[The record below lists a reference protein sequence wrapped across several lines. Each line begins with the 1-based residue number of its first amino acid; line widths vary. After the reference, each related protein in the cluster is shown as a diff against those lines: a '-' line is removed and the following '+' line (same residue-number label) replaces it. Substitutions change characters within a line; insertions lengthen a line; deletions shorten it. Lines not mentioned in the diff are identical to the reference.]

1 MLAGILRRAASVGGL
16 ASPAPRASLA
26 DDGEGADEAG
36 EEAPL
41 SGPLQAFNHTG
52 RPLSGPYAL
61 PPDRGSDGPSGAY
74 DRPDTPDSV
83 ASDSSGRG
91 ASSTGMGRAVNA
103 PPARF
108 GLALPPSDHAFW
120 RTPDAPQQAL
130 SVLASVERERAAA
143 QVAQRALTSAAE
155 FLTKKNAKL
164 KADLTA
170 AKAQLEALGGGAAG
184 GAEAAAASRRASARD
199 GEAEQQRQQQQH
211 ASERAVDSQALGAA
225 QAEVKALRRRVAGL
239 EDALSDSERRHARAL
254 RAAQEAGQASASTP
268 AGRGTPGRPGSA
280 PGHMAGSTPGGA
292 AGGRPPSGFVADDV
306 ITAGLR
312 DELADANDRI
322 DELEARLEDAA
333 ATARAGADAAD
344 AAIAA
349 ERAKT
354 QAALAALAAASGGSA
369 TPSGQVAAL
378 RAECEQLRNQAAA
391 AQAKCDQLQRRLRGG
406 DVAVRAERV
415 AAQLEAT
422 REAEAQVEALQ
433 AELARVKG
441 ELSFTSSPSAPS
453 APQAGDQEEQQ
464 RVIDA
469 LRAELAATQ
478 AALARSRSAA
488 RSEVS
493 ASSPREVSDLHG
505 AVAAARATAE
515 DASRRCAAA
524 ETALRRERATAAE
537 AVSAERTARL
547 AAEAALRRGAN
558 SSVALGAPTAAAFTA
573 LKQRLDAAEASLVEV
588 TRERDAA
595 LTELSNASLAE
606 VERLQSE
613 IDDDLASSRE
623 AQSLRGRV
631 EALTQQLREA
641 QAVAAQAQERA
652 AAAERSLEVQAGR
665 MLASQA
671 ESSSSATEEAVS
683 LRAAL
688 ERERAMSRETEE
700 AMLAEAQAQAQT
712 AAALTSQLEVATAAL
727 LDTQA
732 ALAREQELRAQAEA
746 EAAAGQAA
754 ATVPQ
759 VHEEDMRQLHA
770 AVQACD
776 AQRQQLLRLEAEFT
790 ELHGAFHDL
799 ASRLRQAEA
808 AHAEL
813 LAAATAREAAL
824 QADVTS
830 LAEEAEAAHVHA
842 AAVDSRAAEV
852 QAALEETLEQL
863 AMTRQALTEKPPP
876 GAEAAAVMA
885 ARESARASERARYEK
900 QVSQRLEA
908 AHAQWQAERA
918 ALQKAAARVDAL
930 AEEVVRER
938 AAAEEARAEAAALR
952 RRVAQAARDGS
963 DSEAE
968 EEDSFADAV
977 DHARAAGNP
986 QDVAAVSLAAEE
998 AAALRSAL
1006 ASIAAQRATA
1016 EVQAAQAAQRA
1027 SEAEGVIL
1035 DLRHELQDR
1044 QQALDELRAR
1054 HDALATAAAAA
1065 PAEHDVGG
1073 VGPSRSEGG
1082 SQTDDAGVVSFLT
1095 HDDLDGQP
1103 EEGEPDAALAAF
1115 ELAADALQQ
1124 RMRRACSLPVREW
1137 GAATRVM

>member
-26 DDGEGADEAG
+26 DDGAGADEAG

-41 SGPLQAFNHTG
+41 SGPVQAFNHTG

-91 ASSTGMGRAVNA
+91 ASSTGMGRSANA

-199 GEAEQQRQQQQH
+199 GEAEQQRQLQQH

-254 RAAQEAGQASASTP
+254 KAAQEAGQASASTP
-268 AGRGTPGRPGSA
+268 AGRGTPARPGSA

-441 ELSFTSSPSAPS
+441 ELSFTSSPSSPS

-464 RVIDA
+464 RFIDA

-488 RSEVS
+488 RSEAS

-573 LKQRLDAAEASLVEV
+573 LKQRLDAAEGSLVEV

-671 ESSSSATEEAVS
+671 ESSSFAAEEAVS

-712 AAALTSQLEVATAAL
+712 AAALTSQLEVATATL
-727 LDTQA
+727 LDTQG

-746 EAAAGQAA
+746 AAGQAA
-754 ATVPQ
+754 ATVPPQ

-776 AQRQQLLRLEAEFT
+776 AQRQQLLRLEAELT

-918 ALQKAAARVDAL
+918 ALQKAAASVDAL

-977 DHARAAGNP
+977 DHARAAGDS
-986 QDVAAVSLAAEE
+986 QDAAAVSFAAEE

-1065 PAEHDVGG
+1065 PAEHDAGG

-1082 SQTDDAGVVSFLT
+1082 SQTDDGGVVSFLT

>member
-1 MLAGILRRAASVGGL
+1 MLAGFIRRAASVGVL
-16 ASPAPRASLA
+16 ASPTQPSSTFDDSA
-26 DDGEGADEAG
+26 DGDDA

-41 SGPLQAFNHTG
+41 PGGVRAFARDG
-52 RPLSGPYAL
+52 RALDGHSYAL
-61 PPDRGSDGPSGAY
+61 PDRGSDRLPPTGAN

-91 ASSTGMGRAVNA
+91 ASATGLGSAANI

-170 AKAQLEALGGGAAG
+170 AKIQLQALNGGAAG
-184 GAEAAAASRRASARD
+184 GAEAAVASRRAS
-199 GEAEQQRQQQQH
+199 EAEQQQLRQQH
-211 ASERAVDSQALGAA
+211 ASERAVDSQAVVAA

-239 EDALSDSERRHARAL
+239 EDALSDSERRHAKAL
-254 RAAQEAGQASASTP
+254 RAAQEAAQASQASGLASASGTP
-268 AGRGTPGRPGSA
+268 ARPGSA
-280 PGHMAGSTPGGA
+280 PGLV
-292 AGGRPPSGFVADDV
+292 AGGTPQAGVRMPSGFMADDV

-354 QAALAALAAASGGSA
+354 QAALAALAAASRGEGGAS
-369 TPSGQVAAL
+369 PSGQVAAL
-378 RAECEQLRNQAAA
+378 RAECEQLRGQAAA

-422 REAEAQVEALQ
+422 REAEAQVEALR
-433 AELARVKG
+433 AELARARAEQTV
-441 ELSFTSSPSAPS
+441 SSSPASPSA
-453 APQAGDQEEQQ
+453 AQAGDVEEQQ

-488 RSEVS
+488 RSEGP
-493 ASSPREVSDLHG
+493 APSPREVSDLQA
-505 AVAAARATAE
+505 AVAAARATAD

-524 ETALRRERATAAE
+524 EAALRRERATAAE

-547 AAEAALRRGAN
+547 AAEATLRRGTN
-558 SSVALGAPTAAAFTA
+558 SSAALGAPTAAAFTA
-573 LKQRLDAAEASLVEV
+573 LKQRLDAAEASLAEV

-623 AQSLRGRV
+623 AQSLRGRL
-631 EALTQQLREA
+631 EALTGQLREA
-641 QAVAAQAQERA
+641 QAVAAEAQERA
-652 AAAERSLEVQAGR
+652 VEAERSLEAHAQASHGE
-665 MLASQA
+665 SG
-671 ESSSSATEEAVS
+671 SSSKAAEEAVS

-688 ERERAMSRETEE
+688 ERERAVSRETEE

-727 LDTQA
+727 LDAQA
-732 ALAREQELRAQAEA
+732 ALAREKELRVEA
-746 EAAAGQAA
+746 EAAAVEPAPAA
-754 ATVPQ
+754 PTVPEADLQ
-759 VHEEDMRQLHA
+759 QLHA

-790 ELHGAFHDL
+790 QLHEAFLEL
-799 ASRLRQAEA
+799 SRRLHQAEA

-813 LAAATAREAAL
+813 LAEATAREAAL

-842 AAVDSRAAEV
+842 SAVDSRAAEV

-863 AMTRQALTEKPPP
+863 AMTRQALAEKPPP

-908 AHAQWQAERA
+908 AHAQWQAERT
-918 ALQKAAARVDAL
+918 ALQKAAAGADAL

-952 RRVAQAARDGS
+952 RKWAQAARDSS
-963 DSEAE
+963 DSDA
-968 EEDSFADAV
+968 DDDDASFADAV
-977 DHARAAGNP
+977 DHERGADAGLGNTPDAGAA
-986 QDVAAVSLAAEE
+986 SLAAEE

-1006 ASIAAQRATA
+1006 ASIASQRATA

-1027 SEAEGVIL
+1027 SQAEAVIL
-1035 DLRHELQDR
+1035 ELR
-1044 QQALDELRAR
+1044 QQLDERQEALEALRAR
-1054 HDALATAAAAA
+1054 HDNLATTTAAEQEAGSASSS
-1065 PAEHDVGG
+1065 PGEDTQAE
-1073 VGPSRSEGG
+1073 S
-1082 SQTDDAGVVSFLT
+1082 AVSFLT
-1095 HDDLDGQP
+1095 HEDLDGGQP
-1103 EEGEPDAALAAF
+1103 GDEGAGEPDAALAAF
-1115 ELAADALQQ
+1115 ELAAEALQQ

-1137 GAATRVM
+1137 AAATRVM

>member
-1 MLAGILRRAASVGGL
+1 MLAGLIRRAASVGGL
-16 ASPAPRASLA
+16 ASPVPQHKFDDSA
-26 DDGEGADEAG
+26 DGDDVED
-36 EEAPL
+36 APL
-41 SGPLQAFNHTG
+41 SGGVRAFAPDG
-52 RPLSGPYAL
+52 RALAGPYAP
-61 PPDRGSDGPSGAY
+61 PPDRGSDGLPPAGAY

-83 ASDSSGRG
+83 ASDSSARG
-91 ASSTGMGRAVNA
+91 ASGPGLGRAA
-103 PPARF
+103 LIPPARF

-170 AKAQLEALGGGAAG
+170 AKIQLEALNGGAVG
-184 GAEAAAASRRASARD
+184 GAEAAAASIRGS
-199 GEAEQQRQQQQH
+199 EAEQQQLRQQH
-211 ASERAVDSQALGAA
+211 ASERAVDSQAVVAA

-239 EDALSDSERRHARAL
+239 EDALADSERRHAKAL
-254 RAAQEAGQASASTP
+254 RAAQEAAQAGQASGTAS
-268 AGRGTPGRPGSA
+268 ARGTPARPGSA
-280 PGHMAGSTPGGA
+280 PGLVAGSTPQ
-292 AGGRPPSGFVADDV
+292 AGVRTPNGFVADDV

-322 DELEARLEDAA
+322 DELEARLEEAA

-354 QAALAALAAASGGSA
+354 QAALAALAASSRGDGGAS
-369 TPSGQVAAL
+369 PSGQVAAL
-378 RAECEQLRNQAAA
+378 RAECEQLRSEAAA

-406 DVAVRAERV
+406 GVAVRAERV

-422 REAEAQVEALQ
+422 REAEAQVEALR
-433 AELARVKG
+433 AELARVRG
-441 ELSFTSSPSAPS
+441 EQALVSSSPASPSA
-453 APQAGDQEEQQ
+453 AQAGDLEEQQ
-464 RVIDA
+464 RVNDA

-488 RSEVS
+488 RSEGP
-493 ASSPREVSDLHG
+493 ASSPREVSDLQA
-505 AVAAARATAE
+505 AVAAARAAAD

-524 ETALRRERATAAE
+524 DAALRRERATAAE
-537 AVSAERTARL
+537 AVSTERTARL
-547 AAEAALRRGAN
+547 AAEAALRRGTN
-558 SSVALGAPTAAAFTA
+558 SSAALGAPTAAAFTA
-573 LKQRLDAAEASLVEV
+573 LKQRLDAAEASLAEV

-652 AAAERSLEVQAGR
+652 VEAERSLETHA
-665 MLASQA
+665 MASHA
-671 ESSSSATEEAVS
+671 ESSSSSKAAEEVVS

-712 AAALTSQLEVATAAL
+712 AAALTSQLEVATATL
-727 LDTQA
+727 LDAQA
-732 ALAREQELRAQAEA
+732 ALAREQQLRAQAEA
-746 EAAAGQAA
+746 AAVQPSPPA
-754 ATVPQ
+754 PQ
-759 VHEEDMRQLHA
+759 VPEADLQQLHA

-790 ELHGAFHDL
+790 QLHEAFLEL
-799 ASRLRQAEA
+799 SRRLRQAEA

-813 LAAATAREAAL
+813 LADATDREAAL

-908 AHAQWQAERA
+908 AHAQWQAERI
-918 ALQKAAARVDAL
+918 ALQKAAASADAL

-952 RRVAQAARDGS
+952 RKMTQASRDS
-963 DSEAE
+963 IDSGGA
-968 EEDSFADAV
+968 DADDASFADAV
-977 DHARAAGNP
+977 DHARGDPGRGDSTQDAA
-986 QDVAAVSLAAEE
+986 AASLAAEE
-998 AAALRSAL
+998 ADALRSAL
-1006 ASIAAQRATA
+1006 ASIASQRATA

-1027 SEAEGVIL
+1027 SEAEEVIL
-1035 DLRHELQDR
+1035 ELRQQLEDR
-1044 QQALDELRAR
+1044 QEALEALRAR
-1054 HDALATAAAAA
+1054 HDALATAAAA
-1065 PAEHDVGG
+1065 PAEQEALPPGEGESH
-1073 VGPSRSEGG
+1073 SE
-1082 SQTDDAGVVSFLT
+1082 SAVSFLT
-1095 HDDLDGQP
+1095 HEDLDGGQP
-1103 EEGEPDAALAAF
+1103 DDEGPGEPDAALVAF

-1124 RMRRACSLPVREW
+1124 RMRRAIALPVRDW
-1137 GAATRVM
+1137 AAATRVA